1 MFGLMKRGPR
11 LPYCGTC
18 KTLGAM
24 YGQRS
29 RLLLNHDIA
38 FLAEALLDVA
48 GVPLAGSAYRSF
60 NCLTLPSKREDIPA
74 VMQYAAAVTVALAN
88 FRIADHRRDGQ
99 GRDGGKGSRR
109 VGWKLAGRI
118 LDRSYLRAA
127 RDLRGWGFPLDEMAA
142 ILATQPEREANAKS
156 FADVAEP
163 TMIST
168 AMVFS
173 HGVGLAGRPDRS
185 EDAWR
190 LGYKFGELIYLL
202 DAFEDRRR
210 DARNGDFNPLLAFP
224 ETLSAAKARD
234 EMLAIVS
241 HLEQEMTP
249 AHAERLRVNVEERLG
264 LRPRVLQGTCREACR
279 KSARERARDAL
290 AFARA
295 LRDRDGAGLVKGAF
309 IIASVG
315 AVALVFPE
323 HARRTD
329 SWQQCLGVSM
339 NLMALG
345 TVFAGAPP
353 PPPSSP
359 PPPPPPPPPPR
370 PNSPPDEPM
379 QFRRARP
386 DMPGTNIGNFRGR
399 LCGGCKDECAGECL
413 GSLIESACDS
423 ACDS

>member
-1 MFGLMKRGPR
+1 MFGLMKHGPR

-48 GVPLAGSAYRSF
+48 GVPLTASSYRSF
-60 NCLTLPSKREDIPA
+60 NCLTLPRKREDIPA
-74 VMQYAAAVTVALAN
+74 LMQYAAAVTVALAN
-88 FRIADHRRDGQ
+88 FRIADHRRDGGQ
-99 GRDGGKGSRR
+99 GSRKI
-109 VGWKLAGRI
+109 GWKLAGRM
-118 LDRSYLRAA
+118 LDRSYSRAA
-127 RDLRGWGFPLDEMAA
+127 GDLRRWEFPLHEMAA

-163 TMIST
+163 TMVST

-173 HGVGLAGRPDRS
+173 HGVRLAGRPDRG

-210 DARNGDFNPLLAFP
+210 DEKTGDFNPLLAFP
-224 ETLSAAKARD
+224 KTLSAAKARD
-234 EMLAIVS
+234 ELLAMVS
-241 HLEQEMTP
+241 YLEREMTP

-264 LRPRVLQGTCREACR
+264 LRPRVLRNICHQTRR
-279 KSARERARDAL
+279 TTRERAREAL

-295 LRDRDGAGLVKGAF
+295 LRDREGAGFVKGAF
-309 IIASVG
+309 ITASVG
-315 AVALVFPE
+315 AVAFVFPD

-345 TVFAGAPP
+345 AVFAGV
-353 PPPSSP
+353 P
-359 PPPPPPPPPPR
+359 PPPPPPGSPPPP
-370 PNSPPDEPM
+370 NVPPDEPM
-379 QFRRARP
+379 QFRQARP
-386 DMPGTNIGNFRGR
+386 DVPGVNIGNFRGK
-399 LCGGCKDECAGECL
+399 CGGCGSDCAGECL

-423 ACDS
+423 ACNS